1 MTPYS
6 NSAALWADVARLA
19 FCLRHL
25 PIWASF
31 RKKIIEDAM
40 TRNILQ
46 EESCKS
52 SNKLSHHPIMIE
64 LPLTLST
71 VIHKTWVRGQDLH
84 LRLEVMSLSYCP
96 TLLPRQKFLNA
107 RRMVRVAG
115 VDPAW
120 TCAQDMWV

>member
-1 MTPYS
+1 MSYNWGNERQRDCRFTVEGTAAYATQWFCCAEERLRSVSATGKTPYS
-6 NSAALWADVARLA
+6 NSAGLWADVARLA

-64 LPLTLST
+64 LPLTKYS
-71 VIHKTWVRGQDLH
+71 
-84 LRLEVMSLSYCP
+84 
-96 TLLPRQKFLNA
+96 
-107 RRMVRVAG
+107 
-115 VDPAW
+115 DP
-120 TCAQDMWV
+120 

>member
-1 MTPYS
+1 MNGSGIVDSQSKEPRPAPPSDFVVRKTLKVVSATEMTPYS
-6 NSAALWADVARLA
+6 NSAALLADVARLA

-52 SNKLSHHPIMIE
+52 SNKLSHHPITIE
-64 LPLTLST
+64 LPLTKYS
-71 VIHKTWVRGQDLH
+71 DL
-84 LRLEVMSLSYCP
+84 
-96 TLLPRQKFLNA
+96 
-107 RRMVRVAG
+107 
-115 VDPAW
+115 
-120 TCAQDMWV
+120 